1 MKLEIKH
8 LATYLPYR
16 LKCQYNGIL
25 NGSEIG
31 VWEKRSRQYDP
42 FESFDLERPAEILG
56 DKVGTLRKIT
66 VWNSHSIV
74 HIGNRWSKV
83 FYEKSLHFKP
93 ILRPLSQL
101 KTEEGIAAL
110 YSLCETTAEQE
121 FVECLDD
128 RNLSDSVDILKYC
141 PVSLFAYLCENHF
154 DVFNLI
160 DQNLAIEKP

>member
-8 LATYLPYR
+8 LAAYLPYR
-16 LKCQYNGIL
+16 LRCQYIGIVNGV
-25 NGSEIG
+25 EIG
-31 VWEKRSRQYDP
+31 LWERESNSDP
-42 FESFDLERPAEILG
+42 FGDFIGVRPTEVYG
-56 DKVGTLRKIT
+56 EKTGTLRKIT
-66 VWNSHSIV
+66 VWKDHAVV
-74 HIGNRWSKV
+74 HVGNRKSKV

-110 YSLCETTAEQE
+110 YSRCETTAEQE

-128 RNLSDSVDILKYC
+128 RNLSDAADILKYC